1 MCASWT
7 PLGPL
12 GASFERPAVR
22 PNRGQSP
29 AAKVSE
35 HAALWRAAR
44 PTSCGRAVARQ
55 VPTARA
61 PQATST
67 APSATKRPTDRSITA
82 PMLLHVPARLDRATM
97 STCRSGGRRHVPPR
111 CCPSDRGAL
120 GEPPHRAKYARGET
134 FSPGTPASNAIDR
147 YTRAIA
153 HDVSNSAKLGACWRS
168 PGRPRWIRPGD
179 RDTVLVR
186 PYVRSRPNG
195 HCGRIINSGLRTA

>member
-35 HAALWRAAR
+35 HAALWSAAR

-82 PMLLHVPARLDRATM
+82 PMLLHVPARLDRVTM
-97 STCRSGGRRHVPPR
+97 SKCRSGGRRHVPPR

-120 GEPPHRAKYARGET
+120 GGPTHRAKYARGET
-134 FSPGTPASNAIDR
+134 FSPGTPASDAVDQ
-147 YTRAIA
+147 YTTAIA
-153 HDVSNSAKLGACWRS
+153 QTFPARQSWGHVGDLPAGHAGSGRATATRCSSGRMLGVA
-168 PGRPRWIRPGD
+168 
-179 RDTVLVR
+179 
-186 PYVRSRPNG
+186 
-195 HCGRIINSGLRTA
+195 RTAIAGGS